1 MNKTAQELLDFTA
14 TCTSPYHTVLTS
26 EKLLAKEGFKQL
38 TLAGKWN
45 LVPGEKYYVKVFD
58 SALVAFRLGKQ
69 DTRGIKIAAA
79 HTDFPCFRIKPNPE
93 INTEG
98 YGTLNVEAYGG
109 MIVSTWMDRPLS
121 LAGKVALKS
130 KDPFKPTIELVD
142 FKRPLLSMS
151 SLAIHMNREVND
163 GYKWSK
169 QKDVLP
175 LAEMLGE
182 DEKDKKFF
190 SKFLAKELK
199 CKPADILS
207 FELSAYPVETGCA
220 FGLKEEFLSAGRLDN
235 ITSVKACLDGIIAS
249 RATKGIQIAA
259 LFDNEEV
266 GSRTKQGADS
276 AVLQQLLER
285 IYALNGHT
293 QEELLADIAAGF
305 MLSVDVGHALHPNYK
320 EKCDPTNKPV
330 LNGGFLIKQ
339 AASQAYAGD
348 ADAVAVVVALC
359 KANKVP
365 YQIFVNHGDIKGG
378 STLGSMESALLSMR
392 TMDVGV
398 PLLAMHSCR
407 ETMGVKD
414 EEALKGLLCAFYA

>member
-1 MNKTAQELLDFTA
+1 MNKIAQELLDFTA

-26 EKLLAKEGFKQL
+26 EKLLVKEGFEQL
-38 TLAGKWN
+38 TMQEKWS
-45 LVPGEKYYVKVFD
+45 LTPGGRYYVKVFD
-58 SALVAFRLGKQ
+58 SALFAFRIGKKN
-69 DTRGIKIAAA
+69 TRGIKIAAA
-79 HTDFPCFRIKPNPE
+79 HTDFPCFRVKPNPE

-121 LAGKVALKS
+121 LAGKVALKG
-130 KDPFKPTIELVD
+130 KDPFNPDVRIVD
-142 FKRPLLSMS
+142 FKRPLLSIS

-182 DEKDKKFF
+182 DSKDKKFF
-190 SKFLAKELK
+190 NKFLAKELK
-199 CKPADILS
+199 CQTEDILS
-207 FELSAYPVETGCA
+207 FELSAYPVETGCF
-220 FGLKEEFLSAGRLDN
+220 FGLKDEFLSAGRLDN
-235 ITSVKACLDGIIAS
+235 MTSVKACLDGIIAS
-249 RATKGIQIAA
+249 KATKGIQIAA

-276 AVLQQLLER
+276 AALMQILER
-285 IYALNGHT
+285 IYATNEHSE
-293 QEELLADIAAGF
+293 EELLTDMAAGF

-320 EKCDPTNKPV
+320 DKCDPTNKPV

-348 ADAVAVVVALC
+348 ADAVAVVVGLC
-359 KANKVP
+359 KENKIP
-365 YQIFVNHGDIKGG
+365 YQMFVNNGDIKGG
-378 STLGSMESALLSMR
+378 STLGSMESARLSMR

-398 PLLAMHSCR
+398 PLLAMHSSR
-407 ETMGVKD
+407 ETMGAKD
-414 EEALKGLLCAFYA
+414 EEALQGLLCAFFG

>member
-26 EKLLAKEGFKQL
+26 EKFLAAEGFTKL
-38 TLAGKWN
+38 EMAGKWT
-45 LVPGEKYYVKVFD
+45 LVPGGKYYVKVFD
-58 SALVAFRLGKQ
+58 SALMAFRIGKQ

-130 KDPFKPTIELVD
+130 KDPFKPVVKLVD
-142 FKRPLLSMS
+142 FRRPLLSMS

-175 LAEMLGE
+175 LAEMLGA

-190 SKFLAKELK
+190 TKFLAKELK
-199 CKPADILS
+199 CKPGDILS
-207 FELSAYPVETGCA
+207 FELSAYPVETGCS
-220 FGLKEEFLSAGRLDN
+220 FGLKDEFLSAGRLDN
-235 ITSVKACLDGIIAS
+235 MTSVKACLDGIVAS
-249 RATKGIQIAA
+249 HATKGVQIAA

-266 GSRTKQGADS
+266 GSRTKQGAES
-276 AVLQQLLER
+276 AVLMQILAR
-285 IYALNGHT
+285 IYAINGHKE
-293 QEELLADIAAGF
+293 EELLADMAAGF

-320 EKCDPTNKPV
+320 DKCDPTNKPL
-330 LNGGFLIKQ
+330 LNSGFLIKQ

-348 ADAVAVVVALC
+348 ADAVAVVVGLC
-359 KANKVP
+359 KENKIP
-365 YQIFVNHGDIKGG
+365 YQMFVNNGDIKGG

-407 ETMGVKD
+407 ETMGAKD
-414 EEALKGLLCAFYA
+414 EEALKDLISAFFK